1 MDGITSLIVCLLGL
15 LVMAIVSIA
24 IIYGVAYIMT
34 AFFYMIFKPTLF
46 KWIEKCID
54 KEKD

>member
-1 MDGITSLIVCLLGL
+1 MDGITSLIVCVLGL
-15 LVMAIVSIA
+15 LVMAIVSLA